1 MKNTNIIK
9 SQQNFIK
16 KREIYFQKI
25 LKKIHPIVKKLSLQ
39 YEKLKKEERE
49 ILLKYKHTY
58 YENINNYLIN
68 NTITFDDLHS
78 SLTNDY
84 LYSFKKKKNNS
95 KKNNNSK
102 QREIFN
108 LMDTYNQ
115 YKKKLNKEI
124 KLLDEI
130 IVKYG
135 DNEKVKVYRGIGD
148 DKKNKFMK
156 KIIQVSK
163 KKGNIL
169 NIKNFQ
175 STSLDIRI
183 ALGFTKVRKEGM
195 ILEIDTN
202 GFPYFYLPWNIEKGK
217 LRKEKINGSEFE
229 LLLQRNLD
237 LEYVGKEK
245 IKIEKRDWK
254 KNWENFIKKGFTYP
268 FVYLYKFKIVKRE
281 EPSDNKKEQKD
292 MTISMNDMK
301 NLFFIE

>member
-1 MKNTNIIK
+1 
-9 SQQNFIK
+9 
-16 KREIYFQKI
+16 
-25 LKKIHPIVKKLSLQ
+25 
-39 YEKLKKEERE
+39 
-49 ILLKYKHTY
+49 
-58 YENINNYLIN
+58 
-68 NTITFDDLHS
+68 
-78 SLTNDY
+78 
-84 LYSFKKKKNNS
+84 
-95 KKNNNSK
+95 
-102 QREIFN
+102 
-108 LMDTYNQ
+108 MDTYNQ
-115 YKKKLNKEI
+115 YKKKLNEEI
-124 KLLDEI
+124 KLLDDI

-217 LRKEKINGSEFE
+217 LGKEKINGSEFE

-237 LEYVGKEK
+237 LEYIGKEK
-245 IKIEKRDWK
+245 IKIEKRDKK

-268 FVYLYKFKIVKRE
+268 FIYLYKFKIVKRE